1 MCDLSDNIKSKKVL
15 VIGMGKSGLESAKF
29 LKNKGAELY
38 IQDNKTME
46 EFDEDTQ
53 KTIEDLNGELY
64 LNEMPDNLTE
74 MDMIVV
80 SPGVPADIPLIKEA
94 KEANVKVIGEL
105 ELAYLFSKGS
115 FVAITGT
122 NGKTTTTTLV
132 WEIFKAAGIDARL
145 VGNIGSPVIA
155 SLKGENE
162 KTWYITEVSSFQ
174 LETIK
179 EFSPRISAI
188 LNITPDHL
196 DRHKTIEAYG
206 KVKGRIK
213 ENQGPE
219 DFTIVN
225 FDDKSTLAV
234 ASGTKATLASFSK
247 FYDIKFGGL
256 IIDDYIAV
264 LDSDGNRHLVC
275 KVDDLN
281 IPGNHNLE
289 NVLAATTIAYFAG
302 IDTKII
308 GKVLSEFKGV
318 EHRLEDCGTV
328 KGVQYV
334 NDSKGTNTDAA
345 IKAIEAMK
353 KPIILIAGGYDKKAN
368 FTSFV
373 KAFGTRVKHLVLIGA
388 TAVKIKNAAE
398 NQGFKN
404 TVILPNMQEAVKEA
418 ARRAEEGDVVLLS
431 PACASWDQY
440 ENFEERGKDF
450 KSAVEVLKTAKVR

>member
-179 EFSPRISAI
+179 EF
-188 LNITPDHL
+188 
-196 DRHKTIEAYG
+196 
-206 KVKGRIK
+206 
-213 ENQGPE
+213 
-219 DFTIVN
+219 
-225 FDDKSTLAV
+225 
-234 ASGTKATLASFSK
+234 
-247 FYDIKFGGL
+247 
-256 IIDDYIAV
+256 
-264 LDSDGNRHLVC
+264 
-275 KVDDLN
+275 
-281 IPGNHNLE
+281 
-289 NVLAATTIAYFAG
+289 
-302 IDTKII
+302 
-308 GKVLSEFKGV
+308 
-318 EHRLEDCGTV
+318 
-328 KGVQYV
+328 
-334 NDSKGTNTDAA
+334 
-345 IKAIEAMK
+345 
-353 KPIILIAGGYDKKAN
+353 
-368 FTSFV
+368 
-373 KAFGTRVKHLVLIGA
+373 
-388 TAVKIKNAAE
+388 
-398 NQGFKN
+398 
-404 TVILPNMQEAVKEA
+404 
-418 ARRAEEGDVVLLS
+418 
-431 PACASWDQY
+431 
-440 ENFEERGKDF
+440 
-450 KSAVEVLKTAKVR
+450 